1 MAKQLPAGYSILYAG
16 EYKEQNSGFEDLAVA
31 LGVSVLAIYLAL
43 MLQFKNV
50 IKPLIV
56 FAAIPFGCVGAFLAL
71 FLMHEPFGF
80 MAFLGVASLIGV
92 IVSHIIVLFDYI
104 EEQHEK
110 GEFLMEALLDAGLL
124 RLRPVLITV
133 GATVFALFPLAA
145 HGGPLWEPL
154 CYAQIGGLLLS
165 TLVTLLLVPTL
176 YAFVVLDLKW
186 VHWEKTEIPTKET
199 TVIEVT

>member
-1 MAKQLPAGYSILYAG
+1 
-16 EYKEQNSGFEDLAVA
+16 
-31 LGVSVLAIYLAL
+31 
-43 MLQFKNV
+43 
-50 IKPLIV
+50 
-56 FAAIPFGCVGAFLAL
+56 
-71 FLMHEPFGF
+71 
-80 MAFLGVASLIGV
+80 
-92 IVSHIIVLFDYI
+92 VLFDYI

-110 GEFLMEALLDAGLL
+110 VEFLMEALLDAGLL